1 LSKAWRKNQ
10 VLPELLA
17 QVMSVVEARGK
28 MLNGSAVVVVVVF
41 FFFFVVVVIVVVVI
55 ALVVVYFEYW

>member
-28 MLNGSAVVVVVVF
+28 MLNGSAVVVVF
-41 FFFFVVVVIVVVVI
+41 FFFFVVVVIVIVV

>member
-28 MLNGSAVVVVVVF
+28 MLNGSAVVVVV
-41 FFFFVVVVIVVVVI
+41 FFFFVVVVIVVVV